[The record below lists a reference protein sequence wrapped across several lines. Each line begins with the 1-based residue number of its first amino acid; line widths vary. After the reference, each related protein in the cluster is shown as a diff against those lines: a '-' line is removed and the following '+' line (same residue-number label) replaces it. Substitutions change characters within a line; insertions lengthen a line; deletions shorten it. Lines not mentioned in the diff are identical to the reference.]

1 MKATFTTTEDNSEAV
16 LENFPQLRLITRNNQ
31 VLFFQAEL
39 TKATEADRLIEKA
52 SKKAIQ
58 LELHKIGGSK

>member
-1 MKATFTTTEDNSEAV
+1 MKATFTTTEDNGEAV
-16 LENFPQLRLITRNNQ
+16 LENFPQLRLITKNNQ

>member
-1 MKATFTTTEDNSEAV
+1 MKATFTTTEDNGEAV
-16 LENFPQLRLITRNNQ
+16 IKNFPQLRLITKNNQ